1 MAARNIAGVSR
12 VRLLLVITLVGVVL
26 LGALQASF
34 SVRAQE
40 RTEEQPLVDLLPSA
54 GDISADLVQSEDRT
68 RSLDEQAFMFAN
80 AGEMVQRLTEWGWQ
94 ENVFRVYQSTIPTSN
109 GAPSVTIDVSLTR
122 FASPD
127 GAAAALPVFLEDRAA
142 VLGES
147 EVQRPLQLADETRA
161 LSGTTP
167 QGDDV
172 TLYVRQGNLLLRVSV
187 TTLQGTPIAPERI
200 AQGILTGVGAQTPVN
215 EQPQIVESGPLANYL
230 LTELPIPNASC
241 FSLASEGALDLP
253 TLQGRYGGVTD
264 LEAELQRMGW
274 QGGDFRQ
281 FGCDAPPGG
290 NAGWID
296 MTVQEFASPD
306 DAAVAVY
313 YFADARQRST
323 NLQAASA
330 STLGEATAALSGPGV
345 NGEDYTLYFSNGP
358 LLFSVTGVAPAGDPR
373 ADVGDIAAV
382 LYERSLDAPPSET
395 TAIVTPQPTAPV
407 IVQETALPTP
417 LPTIAPPAT
426 ATPVP
431 TFAPTVVPLPPDT
444 PVPTT
449 IPVVIPTSTP
459 VPTVVPTAPP
469 PAPTAT
475 RTTTTDPTPTPR
487 VIRPPTPVGEG
498 Q

>member
-1 MAARNIAGVSR
+1 M
-12 VRLLLVITLVGVVL
+12 RLLLVITLAGMVL
-26 LGALQASF
+26 LGALLGSF

-40 RTEEQPLVDLLPSA
+40 QALVDLLPTA
-54 GDISADLVQSEDRT
+54 GDISADLVQSEDRSRT
-68 RSLDEQAFMFAN
+68 LSEQASMFAN
-80 AGEMVQRLTEWGWQ
+80 AGEMTQLLTDWGWQ
-94 ENVFRVYQSTIPTSN
+94 ENVFRVYQSTIPTGS
-109 GAPSVTIDVSLTR
+109 GAPSATIDVSLTR

-127 GAAAALPVFLEDRAA
+127 GAAAALPAFLEDRAA

-147 EVQRPLQLADETRA
+147 EVQRPLQLGNETRA
-161 LSGTTP
+161 LTGQTE

-200 AQGILTGVGAQTPVN
+200 AQGILTAVGSQPPVT
-215 EQPQIVESGPLANYL
+215 EQPQIVESGPLASYL
-230 LTELPIPNASC
+230 LADLPIPNAGC

-253 TLQGRYGGVTD
+253 ALQGRYGGVND
-264 LEAELQRMGW
+264 LDEEMQRMGW

-281 FGCDAPPGG
+281 FGCDNPPSG

-296 MTVQEFASPD
+296 ITVQEFASPD
-306 DAAVAVY
+306 DASVAVY
-313 YFADARQRST
+313 YFADARARST
-323 NLQAASA
+323 DLQAASA
-330 STLGEATAALSGPGV
+330 SALGEATAALSGPGV
-345 NGEDYTLYFSNGP
+345 NGEDYTLYFSSGP
-358 LLFSVTGVAPAGDPR
+358 LVFSVTGVAPNGDPR
-373 ADVGDIAAV
+373 ADVGDVAAA
-382 LYERSLDAPPSET
+382 LFERSLGAPAPET
-395 TAIVTPQPTAPV
+395 PAIVTPQPTVPV
-407 IVQETALPTP
+407 IAQETPLPTP

-426 ATPVP
+426 STPIP
-431 TFAPTVVPLPPDT
+431 TFAPTAVPLPAET

-459 VPTVVPTAPP
+459 LPTPVPTVAP

-475 RTTTTDPTPTPR
+475 RTTTTGPTPTPR

>member
-1 MAARNIAGVSR
+1 M
-12 VRLLLVITLVGVVL
+12 RLLLVITLMGMML
-26 LGALQASF
+26 LGGLQGSF
-34 SVRAQE
+34 IVRAQE
-40 RTEEQPLVDLLPSA
+40 QPLVELLPTA
-54 GDISADLVQSEDRT
+54 GDLSADLVQSEDRART
-68 RSLDEQAFMFAN
+68 LDEQAAMFAN
-80 AGEMVQRLTEWGWQ
+80 AGEMTQLLTQWGWQ
-94 ENVFRVYQSTIPTSN
+94 ENVFRVYQSTIPTAS
-109 GAPSVTIDVSLTR
+109 GAPSATIDVSLTR
-122 FASPD
+122 FATPD

-147 EVQRPLQLADETRA
+147 EGQRPLQLGDETRA
-161 LSGTTP
+161 LTGQTP

-200 AQGILTGVGAQTPVN
+200 AQGILTGVGAQPAVT
-215 EQPQIVESGPLANYL
+215 EQPQTVESGPLASYL
-230 LTELPIPNASC
+230 LSELPIPNASC

-253 TLQGRYGGVTD
+253 ALQGRYGGVND
-264 LEAELQRMGW
+264 LDEELQRMGW

-281 FGCDAPPGG
+281 FGCANPPGG

-296 MTVQEFASPD
+296 MTVQEFPSPD
-306 DAAVAVY
+306 DASVAVY
-313 YFADARQRST
+313 YFADARSRST

-330 STLGEATAALSGPGV
+330 SALGEATAALSGPGV
-345 NGEDYTLYFSNGP
+345 NGEDYTLYFSSGP
-358 LLFSVTGVAPAGDPR
+358 LLFSVTGVAPSGDPR
-373 ADVGDIAAV
+373 ADVGDVATA
-382 LYERSLDAPPSET
+382 LFERSLGTPVSDTPAV
-395 TAIVTPQPTAPV
+395 VTPQPTAPV
-407 IVQETALPTP
+407 IVQETPFATTVP

-426 ATPVP
+426 ATPIPTLVP
-431 TFAPTVVPLPPDT
+431 TAVPLPTET

-459 VPTVVPTAPP
+459 LPPPAPTAAP

-475 RTTTTDPTPTPR
+475 RTTTTGPTPTPR

>member
-1 MAARNIAGVSR
+1 M
-12 VRLLLVITLVGVVL
+12 RLLLVVTLIGMML
-26 LGALQASF
+26 LGSLASGLG
-34 SVRAQE
+34 VLAQ
-40 RTEEQPLVDLLPSA
+40 EQPLVDLLPAA

-68 RSLDEQAFMFAN
+68 RTLDEQAAMFAN
-80 AGEMVQRLTEWGWQ
+80 AGEMIQLLTQWGWQ

-109 GAPSVTIDVSLTR
+109 GAPSATIDVSLTR
-122 FASPD
+122 FASQD
-127 GAAAALPVFLEDRAA
+127 GAAAALPVFLQDRAA
-142 VLGES
+142 VLGQS
-147 EVQRPLQLADETRA
+147 EVQRPLQLGDETRA
-161 LSGTTP
+161 LTGSTP

-172 TLYVRQGNLLLRVSV
+172 TLYVLQGNLLLRVSV

-200 AQGILTGVGAQTPVN
+200 AQGILIGVGAQPQPAVT
-215 EQPQIVESGPLANYL
+215 EQPQIVESGPLASYL
-230 LTELPIPNASC
+230 LADLPIPNASC
-241 FSLASEGALDLP
+241 FSLANEGALDLP
-253 TLQGRYGGVTD
+253 ALQGRFGGVND
-264 LEAELQRMGW
+264 LDEELQRMGW

-313 YFADARQRST
+313 YFADARARST

-330 STLGEATAALSGPGV
+330 SPLGEATAALSGPGV
-345 NGEDYTLYFSNGP
+345 NGEDYTLYFSSGP

-373 ADVGDIAAV
+373 ADVGDVAAA
-382 LYERSLDAPPSET
+382 LYERSLGTPVSET
-395 TAIVTPQPTAPV
+395 PAIVTPQPTAPV
-407 IVQETALPTP
+407 IVQETPLPTP

-426 ATPVP
+426 STPIPTLVP
-431 TFAPTVVPLPPDT
+431 TAVPLPTET

-459 VPTVVPTAPP
+459 LPTAVPTAAP

-475 RTTTTDPTPTPR
+475 RTTTTAPTPTPR
-487 VIRPPTPVGEG
+487 VIRPPVAGGEG
-498 Q
+498 E

>member
-1 MAARNIAGVSR
+1 MTTHNDAGVR
-12 VRLLLVITLVGVVL
+12 TVRLLVVMTLIGTML
-26 LGALQASF
+26 LGALSGALSDSF
-34 SVRAQE
+34 SVHAQ
-40 RTEEQPLVDLLPSA
+40 EQPLASLLPTA

-68 RSLDEQAFMFAN
+68 RSLEEQASMFAN
-80 AGEMVQRLTEWGWQ
+80 PGEMLQRLTEWGWQ
-94 ENVFRVYQSTIPTSN
+94 ENVFRVYQSTIPTSS
-109 GAPSVTIDVSLTR
+109 GAPSATIDVSLTR
-122 FASPD
+122 FASPE
-127 GAAAALPVFLEDRAA
+127 GAAAALPVFLQDRAV

-147 EVQRPLQLADETRA
+147 EVQRPLQLGDETRA
-161 LSGTTP
+161 LSGITP

-200 AQGILTGVGAQTPVN
+200 AQGILTGVAAQPPATG
-215 EQPQIVESGPLANYL
+215 QPQIVESGPLANYL
-230 LTELPIPNASC
+230 LTELPIPSASC

-274 QGGDFRQ
+274 QGGDYRQ
-281 FGCDAPPGG
+281 FGCDVPPGG

-296 MTVQEFASPD
+296 MTVQQFASPD

-323 NLQAASA
+323 TLQAASA
-330 STLGEATAALSGPGV
+330 SALGEATAALSGPGV
-345 NGEDYTLYFSNGP
+345 NGEDYTLYFSSGP
-358 LLFSVTGVAPAGDPR
+358 LLFSVTGVAPDGDPR

-382 LYERSLDAPPSET
+382 LYERSLGAPPSET
-395 TAIVTPQPTAPV
+395 TVIVTPQPTAPV
-407 IVQETALPTP
+407 IVQETPLPTP

-431 TFAPTVVPLPPDT
+431 TFAPT

-459 VPTVVPTAPP
+459 VPTAVPTAPP
-469 PAPTAT
+469 PVPTAT
-475 RTTTTDPTPTPR
+475 RTTTADPTPTPR

>member
-1 MAARNIAGVSR
+1 M
-12 VRLLLVITLVGVVL
+12 RLFLVVTLIGLAL
-26 LGALQASF
+26 LGALSGSF
-34 SVRAQE
+34 GVRTQQ
-40 RTEEQPLVDLLPSA
+40 RTEEQPLVDLLPTA

-68 RSLDEQAFMFAN
+68 RTLGEQASMFAN
-80 AGEMVQRLTEWGWQ
+80 ASEMAQRLTHWGWQ
-94 ENVFRVYQSTIPTSN
+94 ENVFRVYQSTIPTSS
-109 GAPSVTIDVSLTR
+109 GAPSATVDVSLTR
-122 FASPD
+122 FASPE
-127 GAAAALPVFLEDRAA
+127 GAAAALPAFLEDRAA
-142 VLGES
+142 VLQES
-147 EVQRPLQLADETRA
+147 EVQRPLQLGDETRA
-161 LSGTTP
+161 LTGQTE

-200 AQGILTGVGAQTPVN
+200 AQGILTGAGAQPEIT
-215 EQPQIVESGPLANYL
+215 EQPQVVESGPLASYL
-230 LTELPIPNASC
+230 LTELPIPNAGC

-253 TLQGRYGGVTD
+253 TLQGRYGGVNNLD
-264 LEAELQRMGW
+264 EELQRMGW

-281 FGCDAPPGG
+281 FGCDSPPGG

-306 DAAVAVY
+306 DATVAVY
-313 YFADARQRST
+313 YLADARARST

-330 STLGEATAALSGPGV
+330 SALGEATAALSGPGV
-345 NGEDYTLYFSNGP
+345 NGEDYTLYFSSGP
-358 LLFSVTGVAPAGDPR
+358 LLFSVTGVAPSGDPR
-373 ADVGDIAAV
+373 ADVGDVAAA
-382 LYERSLDAPPSET
+382 LYERSLGVPVAET
-395 TAIVTPQPTAPV
+395 PAIVSPQPTAPV
-407 IVQETALPTP
+407 IAQETPLPTP

-426 ATPVP
+426 STSVP
-431 TFAPTVVPLPPDT
+431 TLAPPTAVPLPAET

-459 VPTVVPTAPP
+459 LPPTVPTAAP

-475 RTTTTDPTPTPR
+475 RTTTTGPTPTPR

>member
-1 MAARNIAGVSR
+1 M
-12 VRLLLVITLVGVVL
+12 RLLLVVTLIGMML
-26 LGALQASF
+26 LGSLASGLG
-34 SVRAQE
+34 VLAQ
-40 RTEEQPLVDLLPSA
+40 EQPLVDLLPAA

-68 RSLDEQAFMFAN
+68 RTLDEQAAMFAN
-80 AGEMVQRLTEWGWQ
+80 AGEMIQLLTQWGWQ
-94 ENVFRVYQSTIPTSN
+94 ENVFRVYQSTIPASN
-109 GAPSVTIDVSLTR
+109 GAPSATIDVSLTR
-122 FASPD
+122 FASQD
-127 GAAAALPVFLEDRAA
+127 GAAAALPVFLQDRAA
-142 VLGES
+142 VLGQS
-147 EVQRPLQLADETRA
+147 EVQRPLQLGDETRA
-161 LSGTTP
+161 LTGSTP

-200 AQGILTGVGAQTPVN
+200 AQGILIGVGAQPQPAVT
-215 EQPQIVESGPLANYL
+215 EQPQIVESGPLASYL
-230 LTELPIPNASC
+230 LADLPIPNASC
-241 FSLASEGALDLP
+241 FSLANEGALDLP
-253 TLQGRYGGVTD
+253 ALQGRFGGVND
-264 LEAELQRMGW
+264 LDEELQRMGW

-313 YFADARQRST
+313 YFADARARST

-330 STLGEATAALSGPGV
+330 SPLGEATAALSGPGV
-345 NGEDYTLYFSNGP
+345 NGEDYTLYFSSGP

-373 ADVGDIAAV
+373 ADVGDVAAA
-382 LYERSLDAPPSET
+382 LYERSLGTPVSET
-395 TAIVTPQPTAPV
+395 PAIVTPQPTAPV
-407 IVQETALPTP
+407 IVQETPLPTP

-426 ATPVP
+426 STPIPTLVP
-431 TFAPTVVPLPPDT
+431 TAVPLPTET

-459 VPTVVPTAPP
+459 LPTAVPTAAP

-475 RTTTTDPTPTPR
+475 RTTTTAPTPTPR
-487 VIRPPTPVGEG
+487 VIRPPIAVGEG
-498 Q
+498 E